1 MAGAFAAG
9 EGDFTT
15 GFEPTGVSMEKSNTG
30 YVVKSIGEA
39 VGKVPY
45 TTYSATNSFIKE
57 NKELIQRFTN
67 AVYKGQQ
74 WIKNSSDEEVAK
86 AMKPFFNEISI
97 DDLVK
102 IVKRYKDIDA
112 WCKNPVLTEEEL
124 NTLTNI
130 MKEANELDKEPPFEK
145 IVNNS
150 FAENSI
156 NNVK

>member
-15 GFEPTGVSMEKSNTG
+15 GFEPTGISMEKSNTG

-102 IVKRYKDIDA
+102 
-112 WCKNPVLTEEEL
+112 
-124 NTLTNI
+124 
-130 MKEANELDKEPPFEK
+130 EANELDKEPPFEK

-150 FAENSI
+150 FAKNSI